1 MRRSLAAVALVAALA
16 LAGCGS
22 GSDDETPVACLEGAN
37 AYVAALGDA
46 PTHMKLR
53 GEVPI
58 SDCLVENQNAGDLAR
73 VGSAMLKA
81 ATTLNTEARADPG
94 GTANFELGFL
104 IGKAT
109 AGAEDTQ
116 GIHAEL
122 LRRLESAARYSPSD
136 AGLPAVFL
144 ATYEE
149 GFDAGIE
156 RG

>member
-1 MRRSLAAVALVAALA
+1 MRRSLAAVALAAALA

-22 GSDDETPVACLEGAN
+22 GSEDETPVACLEGAN
-37 AYVAALGDA
+37 AYVAALADA
-46 PTHMKLR
+46 PTHMKLS

-58 SDCLVENQNAGDLAR
+58 SDCLVENQKAGDLAR
-73 VGSAMLKA
+73 VGTAMLKA
-81 ATTLNTEARADPG
+81 ATVLNARAREDPG

-104 IGKAT
+104 VGKAT

-122 LRRLESAARYSPSD
+122 LRRLESAARYAP
-136 AGLPAVFL
+136 AGERLPAVFL
-144 ATYEE
+144 ETFQQ
-149 GFDAGIE
+149 GFNAGAE